1 MLLATGRRPMTDGLN
16 LHAAGIRTDTREPLI
31 VNEHLQTTAPHI
43 WAMGDVRGGA
53 LYDYLSLDD
62 FRIITN
68 RLFGNKKRKPMTGFR
83 FHMSFLQIRRWRI
96 SA

>member
-16 LHAAGIRTDTREPLI
+16 LHAAGIRTDTRGALI

-68 RLFGNKKRKPMTGFR
+68 RLFGNKSEKPMTGFR